1 MRHVLHW
8 LHDYCSLVTLTVVI
22 LLFCRAVVLA
32 FQQKFLYNFFFVVLF
47 NNIIIIIT
55 TINIIIIIIVFI
67 CPLKIYLV
75 FSQSNKTFLPF
86 FFINVI
92 VNFYHCYNYDHH
104 AYFST

>member
-1 MRHVLHW
+1 MQHVLHW

-32 FQQKFLYNFFFVVLF
+32 FQQKFLYNFFVVLF
-47 NNIIIIIT
+47 NDIIITIIT

-75 FSQSNKTFLPF
+75 F
-86 FFINVI
+86 
-92 VNFYHCYNYDHH
+92 
-104 AYFST
+104 